1 MYKHHEDSIV
11 KMTEYYRENPEII
24 ALFLI
29 GSVATQT
36 ERPDS
41 DLDGVA
47 VVSPEYYAQKA
58 AGVGT
63 MEVVH
68 GKCTYEA
75 GYFDIHYL
83 KGHYERARRVRFRAD
98 AQYVLL
104 RASALLRRRRA
115 DPARKGH

>member
-1 MYKHHEDSIV
+1 MYQHHKDSIV
-11 KMTEYYRENPEII
+11 KMTEYYRKNPEII

-29 GSVATQT
+29 GSVATHT

-68 GKCTYEA
+68 GNVPM
-75 GYFDIHYL
+75 
-83 KGHYERARRVRFRAD
+83 RAVILISTIS
-98 AQYVLL
+98 QKIL
-104 RASALLRRRRA
+104 
-115 DPARKGH
+115 